1 MPRDSRLSRPQD
13 YLDEVALFFHKGAKG
28 PYQINYEE
36 AFRRKS
42 DEPPFTVYHFDAAS
56 LQERLKTK
64 KLKNNPRAGFVDPQ
78 NPENFEAFT
87 GLGRFDTG
95 RNDPENPLYSFQ
107 DGRANTK
114 LDFRTYP
121 DFKERWVQM
130 YELSPTIA
138 VDNKVSNPNPRI
150 TNPDPKG
157 HLMDY
162 AQKKAEDKL
171 EGKMNVAQLLSSSKK
186 DVKEA
191 EEPQKERT
199 AQLQKQEQKGP
210 NKPIAKAKKKLPDEK
225 KKIS

>member
-1 MPRDSRLSRPQD
+1 MAFDKRLSRPED
-13 YLDEVALFFHKGAKG
+13 YLDEVSLFFHKGAKG

-42 DEPPFTVYHFDAAS
+42 DEPPFTVYHFDSSS

-64 KLKNNPRAGFVDPQ
+64 KLSTNPRAGFVDSQ

-95 RNDPENPLYSFQ
+95 RNDPENPLYSFKE
-107 DGRANTK
+107 GRANTK

-121 DFKERWVQM
+121 DFKERWVEM
-130 YELSPTIA
+130 YELSPTLS
-138 VDNKVSNPNPRI
+138 VDKKVSNPNPRI
-150 TNPDPKG
+150 SNPDPEG
-157 HLMDY
+157 NLMAY
-162 AQKKAEDKL
+162 AQKKAENQL

-186 DVKEA
+186 EIKKA

-199 AQLQKQEQKGP
+199 AQFKKQEQKKP
-210 NKPIAKAKKKLPDEK
+210 NKITAKTKKKSPEVK
-225 KKIS
+225 EKIS

>member
-42 DEPPFTVYHFDAAS
+42 DEPPFTVYHFDSAS

-107 DGRANTK
+107 NGRANTK

-130 YELSPTIA
+130 YELSPTIS
-138 VDNKVSNPNPRI
+138 VDKKVSNPNPRAS
-150 TNPDPKG
+150 NPDPKG
-157 HLMDY
+157 NLMDY

-186 DVKEA
+186 EVKEA
-191 EEPQKERT
+191 EEPQQKRTEQLKNQDKKET
-199 AQLQKQEQKGP
+199 K
-210 NKPIAKAKKKLPDEK
+210 KPKDKEKLA
-225 KKIS
+225 

>member
-56 LQERLKTK
+56 LQDRLKTK
-64 KLKNNPRAGFVDPQ
+64 KLKNNPKAGFVDPQ
-78 NPENFEAFT
+78 NPQNFEAFT

-95 RNDPENPLYSFQ
+95 RNDPEQPLYSFQ
-107 DGRANTK
+107 NGRANTK

-121 DFKERWVQM
+121 DFKERWVEM
-130 YELSPTIA
+130 YQLSPTLP
-138 VDNKVSNPNPRI
+138 VNKKVSNPNPRAS
-150 TNPDPKG
+150 NPDPNG

-162 AQKKAEDKL
+162 AQKKAQDKI

-186 DVKEA
+186 NVKES
-191 EEPQKERT
+191 EEPQQERT
-199 AQLQKQEQKGP
+199 AQLKQQDKKAVQKEQS
-210 NKPIAKAKKKLPDEK
+210 KPEK
-225 KKIS
+225 KVDKNKQKTV